1 MLTEKQIQ
9 ILRSENELLQLQ
21 LDDVNMM
28 IQVREE
34 ELDLLRARA
43 REAAAMQSRLDNNL
57 NEFEQM
63 QNSLGNV
70 QQKNSG
76 NKLRLEEMENELYE
90 SVKEQL
96 RYAETLKDF
105 NSMGANLMDTNNEL
119 EEATAV
125 YKKMAAMKVVLAE
138 AQSNYEIAIMEITSL
153 KEELEEVKA
162 LNSLLLQKHI
172 Q

>member
-21 LDDVNMM
+21 LDDVNTM

-162 LNSLLLQKHI
+162 LNSILLQKQI
-172 Q
+172 R

>member
-162 LNSLLLQKHI
+162 LNSILLQKQI
-172 Q
+172 R

>member
-34 ELDLLRARA
+34 ELDLLRVRA

-162 LNSLLLQKHI
+162 LNSILLQKQI
-172 Q
+172 R

>member
-162 LNSLLLQKHI
+162 LNSILIKKQI
-172 Q
+172 R

>member
-125 YKKMAAMKVVLAE
+125 YKKMAAMKIVLAE
-138 AQSNYEIAIMEITSL
+138 AQSNYEIAMMEITSL
-153 KEELEEVKA
+153 KEELEEAKA
-162 LNSLLLQKHI
+162 LNSILLQKQI
-172 Q
+172 R

>member
-34 ELDLLRARA
+34 ELDLLRERA
-43 REAAAMQSRLDNNL
+43 REASAMQSRLDNNL

-76 NKLRLEEMENELYE
+76 NELRLEEMENELYE

-105 NSMGANLMDTNNEL
+105 NSMEANLVDTNNEL

-138 AQSNYEIAIMEITSL
+138 AQSNYEIAMMEITSL

-162 LNSLLLQKHI
+162 LNSILLQKHI

>member
-34 ELDLLRARA
+34 ELDLLRVRA

-76 NKLRLEEMENELYE
+76 KELRLEEMENELYE

-105 NSMGANLMDTNNEL
+105 NSMEANLVDTNNEL

-125 YKKMAAMKVVLAE
+125 YKKMAAMKIVLAE
-138 AQSNYEIAIMEITSL
+138 AQSNYEIAMMEITSL
-153 KEELEEVKA
+153 KEELEEAKA
-162 LNSLLLQKHI
+162 LNSILLQKQI
-172 Q
+172 R

>member
-1 MLTEKQIQ
+1 
-9 ILRSENELLQLQ
+9 
-21 LDDVNMM
+21 MM

-34 ELDLLRARA
+34 ELDLLRVRA

-76 NKLRLEEMENELYE
+76 KELRLEEMENELYE

-125 YKKMAAMKVVLAE
+125 YKKMAAMKIVLAE
-138 AQSNYEIAIMEITSL
+138 AQSNYEIAMMEITSL
-153 KEELEEVKA
+153 KEELEEAKA
-162 LNSLLLQKHI
+162 LNSILLQKQI
-172 Q
+172 R

>member
-9 ILRSENELLQLQ
+9 ILRSENDLLQLQ

-76 NKLRLEEMENELYE
+76 NELRLEEMENELYE